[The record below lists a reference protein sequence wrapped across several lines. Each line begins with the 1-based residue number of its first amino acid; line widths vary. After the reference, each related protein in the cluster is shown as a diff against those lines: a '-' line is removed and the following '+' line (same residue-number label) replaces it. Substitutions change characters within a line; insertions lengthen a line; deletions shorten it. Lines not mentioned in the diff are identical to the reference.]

1 MVYLSEPKEII
12 SEFLRAELTDP
23 RERHSTA
30 TETFDGDSTTH
41 EFTLSPASGGVKA
54 ITSISVGGSAV
65 KKWQDFQIDL
75 DNGKVYIFTA
85 PGIGV
90 GNVSVSYKY
99 SSGGSWIYPEFPRTD
114 LSKTSYPRM
123 AVSVIGEVGQRAGN
137 YQASV
142 VSKILFQIDVFVKEK
157 YSYNDGNRVYAEQE
171 LGYFLLRKAEQAFNN
186 SIDELY
192 PKLWNYSKEAIRSLP
207 FDEDRQT
214 FRGALEISLNGVDVG
229 E

>member
-23 RERHSTA
+23 RGRHSTA
-30 TETFDGDSTTH
+30 TETFDGDGSTQ
-41 EFTLSPASGGVKA
+41 EFTLTPPSGGVKA
-54 ITSISVGGSAV
+54 ITSISISSVDK
-65 KKWQDFQIDL
+65 KKWQDYQIDL
-75 DNGKVYIFTA
+75 DNGFIYFLLPPA
-85 PGIGV
+85 IGV
-90 GNVSVSYKY
+90 GTISVTYKY
-99 SSGGSWIYPEFPRTD
+99 GTTTWIYPDFPRTD
-114 LSKTSYPRM
+114 LSLTSYPRL
-123 AVSVIGEVGQRAGN
+123 AVSVIGEVGHRAGN
-137 YQASV
+137 YQACV
-142 VSKILFQIDVFVKEK
+142 VSKLLVQIDVFVKEK
-157 YSYNDGNRVYAEQE
+157 YSYNDGNRVYAETE
-171 LGYFLLRKAEQAFNN
+171 LARFLLRKAELPFNN